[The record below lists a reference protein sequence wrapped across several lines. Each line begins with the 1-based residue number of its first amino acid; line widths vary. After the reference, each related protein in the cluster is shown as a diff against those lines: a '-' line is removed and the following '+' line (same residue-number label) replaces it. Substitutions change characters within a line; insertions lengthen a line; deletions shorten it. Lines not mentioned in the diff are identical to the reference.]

1 MSSTGFRPTARDR
14 VSRDR
19 DIAELER
26 RIELLERLDESIPGN
41 FTRWHWG
48 VCVLG
53 MVYLVAMRFAGS
65 LRPSASARPG
75 TSTGR
80 LVAPNL

>member
-1 MSSTGFRPTARDR
+1 MSSTGARPTARDR

-41 FTRWHWG
+41 FTRWDWG

-53 MVYLVAMRFAGS
+53 AVIVPCLALWWFA
-65 LRPSASARPG
+65 R
-75 TSTGR
+75 
-80 LVAPNL
+80 